1 MKTAITKLI
10 RKNVEYNGCEYVD
23 ALLLLHKASL
33 LPNYSS
39 NNPINYEIIVANSE
53 KYIICINYKNNNKK
67 IITNIIENFDLII
80 NNIDSISSL
89 FNLQLNKHFL
99 TKIQEINAIYGE
111 QQLEN
116 ISATLNLIKELKVL
130 NIKYNLIN
138 NEYSSLFK
146 YLHIHTK
153 YINANCLLNEI
164 DDAYIGLDISSAII
178 SKNSTIKKSIID
190 NTYYTNANTN
200 ANANDY
206 ANANANDYT
215 NEYFTKLNNIVIAN
229 IHKSINW
236 CKKHQFAIN
245 KEFSCY

>member
-1 MKTAITKLI
+1 VYE
-10 RKNVEYNGCEYVD
+10 NVYIF
-23 ALLLLHKASL
+23 K
-33 LPNYSS
+33 PNTSR
-39 NNPINYEIIVANSE
+39 IANSE

-89 FNLQLNKHFL
+89 FSRPLNKHFL
-99 TKIQEINAIYGE
+99 TKVQEINAIYGE

-116 ISATLNLIKELKVL
+116 ISATLNLIKELKAL

-138 NEYSSLFK
+138 NEYSALFK
-146 YLHIHTK
+146 YLHVHSKSLIVNK
-153 YINANCLLNEI
+153 CLINEI
-164 DDAYIGLDISSAII
+164 YNGLNDEKSQNSEDT
-178 SKNSTIKKSIID
+178 SKNSMLIKYHNSND
-190 NTYYTNANTN
+190 NI
-200 ANANDY
+200 
-206 ANANANDYT
+206 

-245 KEFSCY
+245 KEFICY